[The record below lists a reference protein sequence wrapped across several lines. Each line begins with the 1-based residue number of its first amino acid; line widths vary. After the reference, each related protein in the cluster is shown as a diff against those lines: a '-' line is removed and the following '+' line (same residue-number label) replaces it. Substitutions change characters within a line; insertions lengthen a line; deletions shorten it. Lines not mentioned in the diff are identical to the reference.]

1 MSPKRSQSGFTLI
14 ELLTVIAT
22 IMVLA
27 ALSISSF
34 SVYRSNAAYAGVATT
49 LRNAVNAASAS
60 TINPESLPP
69 AVALTSQ
76 TVQGPM
82 TDASARAFLTS
93 FQIGKNMKIQ
103 VSYDPTCT
111 TAACTESFVQINHC
125 SGKAYQQWMRFGD
138 GTDVLVESIPGAG
151 CA

>member
-1 MSPKRSQSGFTLI
+1 MSHRRSQAGFTLI

-22 IMVLA
+22 VMVLA
-27 ALSISSF
+27 ALSISAF
-34 SVYRSNAAYAGVATT
+34 SVYRSSAAYAGVATT

-60 TINPESLPP
+60 TINPEELPA
-69 AVALTSQ
+69 AVGLLSQ
-76 TVQGPM
+76 TSPGQM
-82 TDASARAFLTS
+82 TDARARAFLTS
-93 FQIGKNMKIQ
+93 FQLGKNMKIQ

-111 TAACTESFVQINHC
+111 SAACTESFVQVNHC

-138 GTDVLVESIPGAG
+138 GSDVLVESIPGAG